1 MDLSELLAKHDQ
13 GGFLLGIAEAMLQL
27 IVETDVEGIIG
38 AGRQECR
45 GGAHNLAQ
53 RVLVVSHR
61 NSDASISLTHRSKV
75 RTSAIYDTSPQQ
87 NSPTYP
93 INDGVFSMNLR

>member
-45 GGAHNLAQ
+45 GE
-53 RVLVVSHR
+53 RTTWR
-61 NSDASISLTHRSKV
+61 NGSWWFLIATRTHQ
-75 RTSAIYDTSPQQ
+75 Y
-87 NSPTYP
+87 
-93 INDGVFSMNLR
+93 L